1 MACDYPFPT
10 CPCCVFN
17 AFHIP
22 VFFKANISHRPSL
35 FPFSCS
41 AYQTSDSGSST
52 GYVYRMAVE
61 HSLPRRR
68 RSGRS
73 FPGDGV
79 SWHVTILSLHVPA
92 VYSMRFTFQ
101 CFLRP
106 TFHIVV
112 LSLFPCS
119 CSAYQTSD
127 SGSSTGYVY
136 RMPVEH
142 SLQRRRRSG
151 RSFPGDGVS
160 WHVTLYIL
168 SLHVPAV
175 FSIRFTFQCF
185 LSPTFHIVLL
195 SSHAAV
201 VPTRLLI
208 AAPALGTFTGWRWSI
223 LYSGDEVAEDRCLET
238 V

>member
-10 CPCCVFN
+10 CTCCVFN

-35 FPFSCS
+35 FPCSCS

-106 TFHIVV
+106 TFHIV
-112 LSLFPCS
+112 
-119 CSAYQTSD
+119 
-127 SGSSTGYVY
+127 
-136 RMPVEH
+136 
-142 SLQRRRRSG
+142 
-151 RSFPGDGVS
+151 
-160 WHVTLYIL
+160 
-168 SLHVPAV
+168 
-175 FSIRFTFQCF
+175 
-185 LSPTFHIVLL
+185 LL

-223 LYSGDEVAEDRCLET
+223 LYPGDVGAEDRHLEA